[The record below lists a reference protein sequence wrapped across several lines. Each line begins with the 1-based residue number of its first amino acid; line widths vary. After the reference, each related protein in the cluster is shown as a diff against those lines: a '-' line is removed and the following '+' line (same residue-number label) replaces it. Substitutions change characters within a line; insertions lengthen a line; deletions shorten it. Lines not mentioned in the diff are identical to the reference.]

1 MPETLPRIK
10 VIDPPDAA
18 PYDGQEGAPL
28 ATPDGTLRQPLGLN
42 NTVRTKKP
50 HMLTLPPIGPLS
62 NKKLAAKL
70 RSPTSP
76 SALSN
81 DTTNRGSAEGRR
93 PSEAAIDPL
102 SQVCPH
108 RGCKGASSQVKLG

>member
-1 MPETLPRIK
+1 MAETLPRIK
-10 VIDPPDAA
+10 VIDPPNAAA
-18 PYDGQEGAPL
+18 PYGGQEGGPL
-28 ATPDGTLRQPLGLN
+28 ATPDGMSRQPFSLD
-42 NTVRTKKP
+42 NTVRTKEP
-50 HMLTLPPIGPLS
+50 PMLILPPIGPLS

-81 DTTNRGSAEGRR
+81 DTTNRGSAESRR

-102 SQVCPH
+102 SQVCLH
-108 RGCKGASSQVKLG
+108 